1 MWDKYFINGSFLPTW
16 HTKYSFLDNP
26 VDVEYIW
33 PKYQNISS
41 TKLVKTTNYLP
52 PIMGISNQQFSF
64 PYWTTTFSP
73 TGHFDTA
80 VATGILS
87 GTFPKYNQIGN
98 DITENTT
105 IVRTNDTLTIGSTVY
120 YPSDFDDNVIPKK
133 IVVVAMG
140 AGGAGGISYSNT
152 GVSPH
157 RSNRGG
163 GGGSGA
169 FVGIVMDLENN
180 ATYTLNIGKGGKC
193 TTSSWIEYVW
203 TEQGFIPVTHYIYTL
218 TDPTSTTITKN
229 GSSSVLIAG
238 CGDNGESGTDSSSTL
253 AQGGRG
259 GVPSTGVSAPNVL
272 FSKYG
277 VSGGNGGEYWG
288 GTEYDPSNGTSTES
302 FKNKLINSS
311 TDISPYYQE
320 FGQKAGGT
328 KGSSQGGGG
337 GAASYLANGGSG
349 GKGSVGGAGVAG
361 TFGSG
366 GGGAGEIYDIVAGYQ
381 SSASGDGGDGFIR
394 LYY

>member
-1 MWDKYFINGSFLPTW
+1 MWDKYFINGSCLPTW
-16 HTKYSFLDNP
+16 HTKYGLNNP

-33 PKYQNISS
+33 AKYQNLSS
-41 TKLVKTTNYLP
+41 TKLLNTNQYLP
-52 PIMGISNQQFSF
+52 VVEGTSNQQFPF
-64 PYWTTTFSP
+64 PSWTTAFSTVGYFEAAP
-73 TGHFDTA
+73 A
-80 VATGILS
+80 AGILS
-87 GTFPKYNQIGN
+87 GTFPKYNQLGS
-98 DITENTT
+98 DITDNTT

-120 YPSDFDDNVIPKK
+120 HPSDFDDNVIPKK

-140 AGGAGGISYSNT
+140 AGGAGGTSYSNT
-152 GVSPH
+152 SQSPH

-193 TTSSWIEYVW
+193 ITTSRTEYIW
-203 TEQGFIPVTHYIYTL
+203 TGQGFIIAVYYSYTL
-218 TDPTSTTITKN
+218 TDPTSTTITKD
-229 GSSSVLIAG
+229 GSSVLIAG
-238 CGDNGESGTDSSSTL
+238 CGANGGSGTSSSSTL

-259 GVPSTGVSAPNVL
+259 GIPSTGVSVSSVL
-272 FSKYG
+272 FSRYG
-277 VSGGNGGEYWG
+277 DSGGNGGEYWG
-288 GTEYDPSNGTSTES
+288 SSTEYDSSNGVSTAW

-320 FGQKAGGT
+320 FGQKTGGT
-328 KGSSQGGGG
+328 KGSNQGGGG
-337 GAASYLANGGSG
+337 GAASYLADGGSG
-349 GKGSVGGAGVAG
+349 GRGSAGGDGTAG

-366 GGGAGEIYDIVAGYQ
+366 GGGAGEVYDIVVGYQ
-381 SSASGDGGDGFIR
+381 GSSSGNGGDGLIR